1 MFQKQD
7 DAYGKLLQDSS
18 KKYSHRGYVDPT
30 SLLFQYDY
38 LFFMSDP
45 ADQIIVFDSYDTA
58 MAANL
63 VKTKLDAYG
72 IPCFLSGEHFVG
84 LYPFRNELFSGVRLH
99 IFANDVEQVK
109 DILIEEETNND
120 LENLHCPFCESNKV
134 TLKKSQPGTLE
145 NMLTT
150 MFISPF
156 MEEKKIYTCENC
168 KREFESIG

>member
-1 MFQKQD
+1 MIP
-7 DAYGKLLQDSS
+7 GI
-18 KKYSHRGYVDPT
+18 
-30 SLLFQYDY
+30 
-38 LFFMSDP
+38 MSDL

-99 IFANDVEQVK
+99 IFANDLERVK
-109 DILIEEETNND
+109 DILIEEEVDTSQ
-120 LENLHCPFCESNKV
+120 EKLHCPFCDSHHV
-134 TLKKSQPGTLE
+134 ALKKNQPGAIE

-150 MFISPF
+150 LFVSPF
-156 MEEKKIYTCENC
+156 MEEKKIYRCENC
-168 KREFESIG
+168 EKEFESIE